1 MKVVH
6 DFRASADLLYHQ
18 YGLELINVF
27 DTMAAHIMVTNWV
40 VETKV
45 TRAKRLYCLVMDYL
59 GVVSDQLPGPCFLD
73 TGSLEK
79 QMMMAARNCLYLPA
93 LSSILEEGMML
104 PVTLLC
110 QEVMRAALASS
121 HEEFRLM
128 KVAPHTAPDTRK
140 CLPLWKQ

>member
-27 DTMAAHIMVTNWV
+27 DTMAGHIMVTNWV

-59 GVVSDQLPGPCFLD
+59 GVGVTSSPAPVSWTPG
-73 TGSLEK
+73 
-79 QMMMAARNCLYLPA
+79 
-93 LSSILEEGMML
+93 
-104 PVTLLC
+104 
-110 QEVMRAALASS
+110 
-121 HEEFRLM
+121 H
-128 KVAPHTAPDTRK
+128 
-140 CLPLWKQ
+140 

>member
-59 GVVSDQLPGPCFLD
+59 GVVSHQLPGPCFLE
-73 TGSLEK
+73 TGSLEI
-79 QMMMAARNCLYLPA
+79 CP
-93 LSSILEEGMML
+93 
-104 PVTLLC
+104 
-110 QEVMRAALASS
+110 RATEAG
-121 HEEFRLM
+121 R
-128 KVAPHTAPDTRK
+128 VG
-140 CLPLWKQ
+140 